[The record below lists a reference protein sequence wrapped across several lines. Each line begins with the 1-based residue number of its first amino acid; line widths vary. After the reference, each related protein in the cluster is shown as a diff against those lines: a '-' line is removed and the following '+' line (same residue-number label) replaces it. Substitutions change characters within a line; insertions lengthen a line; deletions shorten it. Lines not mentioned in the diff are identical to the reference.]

1 MPPLTYFYLS
11 GVTPVMVY
19 LKLAGVPVMLVDEAV
34 SYLIVTGVL
43 KGVVS
48 PKPQLETQT
57 IFIVLS
63 QEILDDVVSVSE
75 LDLTVCFG

>member
-19 LKLAGVPVMLVDEAV
+19 LKLAGVPVMLVAGTV

-48 PKPQLETQT
+48 PKPQLETQP